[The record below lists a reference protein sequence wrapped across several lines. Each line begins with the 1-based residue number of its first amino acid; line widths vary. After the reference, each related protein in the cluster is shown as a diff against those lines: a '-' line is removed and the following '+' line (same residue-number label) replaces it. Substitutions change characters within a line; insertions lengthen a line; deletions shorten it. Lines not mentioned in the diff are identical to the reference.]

1 MKAVKGSKWRHIK
14 TDQVVDVIEHTDDGF
29 IWIHNPKLDMD
40 MILLVEYFLRYFKE
54 VSDE

>member
-1 MKAVKGSKWRHIK
+1 MKIAKRSKWRHTK
-14 TDQVVDVIEHTDDGF
+14 TDEVVEVIEHTNDDL
-29 IWIHNPKLDMD
+29 IWIHNPRLDMD

>member
-1 MKAVKGSKWRHIK
+1 MKIAKRSKWRHTK
-14 TDQVVDVIEHTDDGF
+14 TDEVVEVIEQTNDDL
-29 IWIHNPKLDMD
+29 IWIHNPRLDMD